1 MFTLFR
7 FGHVRKV
14 TCLVSYPC
22 VHFISVRSCPEGDLL
37 GILSMCSL
45 YFGSVKS
52 GRWPAW
58 CPVVCSLYFSSV
70 MSGRWPAWCPV
81 RVFTVFRF
89 GHVRQKIGWG
99 PYTHVCTSPSSL
111 STLRSSLVRN
121 QFAGLPRYSLPPS
134 SFALC
139 MVLSAEEASS
149 HALQECPI
157 RDPLGDLVT
166 YTDGHV
172 Q

>member
-7 FGHVRKV
+7 FCHVRKV
-14 TCLVSYPC
+14 TCLVSCPY

-45 YFGSVKS
+45 GSVKS
-52 GRWPAW
+52 GRWP
-58 CPVVCSLYFSSV
+58 V
-70 MSGRWPAWCPV
+70 WCPV
-81 RVFTVFRF
+81 RVFTLFRF
-89 GHVRQKIGWG
+89 GHVRQKTGWG
-99 PYTHVCTSPSSL
+99 PYTRVCKSPSSL

-121 QFAGLPRYSLPPS
+121 QFAGLPRYSLPSS
-134 SFALC
+134 SFTLC

-157 RDPLGDLVT
+157 RDHLGDRRSCPVKEQLSGPCGK
-166 YTDGHV
+166 YTTC
-172 Q
+172 